1 MSPRKMILRN
11 SILFSL
17 LSLFV
22 SCSSLPFIGKQK
34 IDYFNYYESNFQCHS
49 DAGWRDSNL
58 YSRYQ
63 ELAWNPL
70 RKKYN
75 DDNARIKTANTV
87 IVGNSLIQLFE
98 DRLIQKEF
106 PGLNVQGRGI
116 AGDMTESLRAR
127 LPDNVF
133 SLNPKTII
141 IEIGG
146 NDLIFGKCLAYSE
159 NNIRGIIE
167 DIQAYDKKV
176 KIVFLSVPPTKNAT
190 LNAVV
195 PVLNATIQN
204 LAREYNFVYI
214 DLWKY
219 MRHPDLPVIKE
230 EYIRYAEFGKMDKIH
245 FNEKGYEVIGQL
257 VRPLIK

>member
-1 MSPRKMILRN
+1 MILR
-11 SILFSL
+11 
-17 LSLFV
+17 
-22 SCSSLPFIGKQK
+22 SSLVFLFLSSLINCSTFPFTGKVK
-34 IDYFNYYESNFQCHS
+34 NDYFNYYESNFQCHS
-49 DAGWRDSNL
+49 GAGWRDSSL

-63 ELAWNPL
+63 ELANPL

-75 DDNARIKTANTV
+75 EDNAKIKTAKTV

-106 PGLNVQGRGI
+106 PNLNVQARGI
-116 AGDMTESLRAR
+116 AGDMTESLRVR

-146 NDLIFGKCLAYSE
+146 NDIIFGKCLSYTE

-167 DIQAYDKKV
+167 DIQAYDKKI
-176 KIVFLSVPPTKNAT
+176 KIVFLSIPPSKNT
-190 LNAVV
+190 SLNSVV
-195 PVLNATIQN
+195 PVLNATIQT
-204 LAREYNFVYI
+204 LSREYNFTYL

-219 MRHPDLPVIKE
+219 LRHPDLPVIKE
-230 EYIRYAEFGKMDKIH
+230 EYIRYVEFGKMDKIH

-257 VRPLIK
+257 VRPLIKQ

>member
-1 MSPRKMILRN
+1 MILRN
-11 SILFSL
+11 SIIFFLI
-17 LSLFV
+17 SLFV
-22 SCSSLPFIGKQK
+22 SCSSFPFVGKQRN
-34 IDYFNYYESNFQCHS
+34 DYFNYYESNFQCHS

-75 DDNARIKTANTV
+75 EDNARVKNASIV
-87 IVGNSLIQLFE
+87 IAGNSLIQLFE

-106 PGLNVQGRGI
+106 PGLNAVGRGI

-127 LPDNVF
+127 LSDNVF
-133 SLNPKTII
+133 TLNPKTII

-146 NDLIFGKCLAYSE
+146 NDLIFGKCLSVTE

-167 DIQAYDKKV
+167 DIQAYDKKA
-176 KIVFLSVPPTKNAT
+176 KIIFLSIPPTKNAT

-195 PVLNATIQN
+195 PVLNATIQS
-204 LAREYNFVYI
+204 LSKEYNFTYL
-214 DLWKY
+214 DLWKQ
-219 MRHPDLPVIKE
+219 MRHPDLPMIKD
-230 EYIRYAEFGKMDKIH
+230 EYVRYAEFGKMDKIH